1 MMWTD
6 DKGTRWGTR
15 NEWIRLG
22 KRDGK
27 AGRAVQYPMNPA
39 YLVGYQTGVRYAH
52 TVREMA

>member
-39 YLVGYQTGVRYAH
+39 YLVGYQTGVRYANE
-52 TVREMA
+52 VREMA